1 MNGSPRNLGR
11 PRLQEQAIPTK
22 TKILRTA
29 SSLFVKQG
37 YKNVSMDE
45 LALTCNI
52 TKATVY
58 YYYKTKSALFTAAIV
73 QIMSIVRNNSV
84 AILSTDEPFE
94 ERLHKLVTV
103 FSMAT
108 VDVDVNNFIK
118 EATPSL
124 TEEELLTIQRSEEEM
139 HHAIE
144 NCFKREVELGV
155 LPNKNVKFMT
165 HVFLTLLNMSKY
177 RDANGDG
184 FFPTPEETTREII
197 HFFWEGISN
206 DKSVQL

>member
-1 MNGSPRNLGR
+1 MTGSPRNLGR
-11 PRLQEQAIPTK
+11 PRLQEQAVPTK
-22 TKILRTA
+22 IKILRTA

-58 YYYKTKSALFTAAIV
+58 YYYKTKSELFTAAIV
-73 QIMSIVRNNSV
+73 QIMAIVRKNSV
-84 AILSTDEPFE
+84 AILSTEEPFE
-94 ERLHKLVTV
+94 KRLYNLVTV
-103 FSMAT
+103 FSKAT

-124 TEEELLTIQRSEEEM
+124 TEDELITIQNSEQEM
-139 HHAIE
+139 HNAIE
-144 NCFKREVELGV
+144 ECFEKEVQLGV

-165 HVFLTLLNMSKY
+165 HIFLTLLNMSKY

-184 FFPTPEETTREII
+184 FFPTPEETTQEII
-197 HFFWEGISN
+197 SFFWEGISQKN
-206 DKSVQL
+206 TQY